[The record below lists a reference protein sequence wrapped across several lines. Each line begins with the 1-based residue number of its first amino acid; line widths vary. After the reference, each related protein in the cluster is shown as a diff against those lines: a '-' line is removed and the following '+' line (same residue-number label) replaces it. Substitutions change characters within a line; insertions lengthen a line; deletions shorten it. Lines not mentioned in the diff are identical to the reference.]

1 MKSPTPPPTAPT
13 PYTQPSVSPDPAPSA
28 AAPTPANQPPLPPRA
43 AIKRYLI
50 PLILLFVLVVA
61 AVIGLGLLHRSLQSD
76 DHTTTIFPDQSDGT
90 SDQSTAASDSDT
102 ADQPTTPALIDF
114 QPLLGQ
120 WVADT
125 RRSSQIDLGVMIYD
139 LDHQTVVGSYQPDT
153 VFNSASIYKLFYA
166 YDGYR
171 EIAAG
176 RDSAD
181 AYFITTADKGD
192 LTLGACLD
200 LIIRESYNGCADPLR
215 SDPDRTARV
224 EALISDLGLTNTT
237 NAGLYSSA
245 RDLTRLLQLYWEH
258 PDLTA
263 DQWTAI
269 QDSLLNQPPTAYD
282 WRQGLPA
289 GFTTAEVYN
298 KVGWAWNGS
307 YWSVYNDAAIVV
319 FPEQQRHYL
328 IVVLTEGISSAVPTP
343 IIQLGQAI
351 EAAVLSAS

>member
-1 MKSPTPPPTAPT
+1 MKSPTSPPTAPT
-13 PYTQPSVSPDPAPSA
+13 PASQPSA
-28 AAPTPANQPPLPPRA
+28 APDSGTQPPLPPRA

-50 PLILLFVLVVA
+50 PLILLLVLVIT

-76 DHTTTIFPDQSDGT
+76 DHTTTIFPDQPDDT
-90 SDQSTAASDSDT
+90 SDQSTAASDSDA

-114 QPLLGQ
+114 QPLLDQ

-125 RRSSQIDLGVMIYD
+125 RGSSQIDLGVMIYD

-258 PDLTA
+258 PNLTA
-263 DQWTAI
+263 NQWTTI

-343 IIQLGQAI
+343 IIQLGQVI

>member
-1 MKSPTPPPTAPT
+1 MKSPTQPPTAPT
-13 PYTQPSVSPDPAPSA
+13 PANQPSAAPDPAPSA
-28 AAPTPANQPPLPPRA
+28 AAPDSPTQPPLPPRA

-90 SDQSTAASDSDT
+90 SNQSAAASDSDAT
-102 ADQPTTPALIDF
+102 DQSTTPTLIDF
-114 QPLLGQ
+114 QPLLDQ

-125 RRSSQIDLGVMIYD
+125 RKNSQIDLGVMIYD
-139 LDHQTVVGSYQPDT
+139 LDHQAVVGSYQPDT
-153 VFNSASIYKLFYA
+153 VFNTASIYKLSYA

-181 AYFITTADKGD
+181 AYFITIADKGD

-215 SDPDRTARV
+215 GDPDRTARV

-263 DQWTAI
+263 DQWATI
-269 QDSLLNQPPTAYD
+269 QDSLLNQPPTTYD

-319 FPEQQRHYL
+319 FPEQHRHYL
-328 IVVLTEGISSAVPTP
+328 VVILTEGISSAVPTP
-343 IIQLGQAI
+343 ITQLGHAI
-351 EAAVLSAS
+351 EAAVLSSS

>member
-1 MKSPTPPPTAPT
+1 MKPTTPPPAAPT
-13 PYTQPSVSPDPAPSA
+13 PATQPSVSPDPAPSA

-61 AVIGLGLLHRSLQSD
+61 AVIGLGLLHRSLQTD

-90 SDQSTAASDSDT
+90 SDQSTAASDSDAT
-102 ADQPTTPALIDF
+102 DQPTTPALIDF
-114 QPLLGQ
+114 QPLLDQ

-125 RRSSQIDLGVMIYD
+125 HVNSQIDLGVMIYN

-224 EALISDLGLTNTT
+224 EALISDLGLTSTT

-258 PDLTA
+258 PDLTT

>member
-13 PYTQPSVSPDPAPSA
+13 PASQPSAAPDPAPSA
-28 AAPTPANQPPLPPRA
+28 AAPDSGTHPPLPPRA
-43 AIKRYLI
+43 AIKRYLV
-50 PLILLFVLVVA
+50 PLILLFILVVA
-61 AVIGLGLLHRSLQSD
+61 AVIGLGLLHRALQSD

-90 SDQSTAASDSDT
+90 SDQSTAAPDSDAT
-102 ADQPTTPALIDF
+102 DQSTTPALIDF
-114 QPLLGQ
+114 QPLLDQ
-120 WVADT
+120 WAADT
-125 RRSSQIDLGVMIYD
+125 RKNSQIDLGVMIYD

-153 VFNSASIYKLFYA
+153 VFNAASIYKLFYA

-181 AYFITTADKGD
+181 AYFTTTADKGD
-192 LTLGACLD
+192 LTLGACLG

-224 EALISDLGLTNTT
+224 EALISDLGLTSTT

-319 FPEQQRHYL
+319 FPEQHRHYL
-328 IVVLTEGISSAVPTP
+328 VVVLTEGISSAVPTP
-343 IIQLGQAI
+343 IAQLGHAI
-351 EAAVLSAS
+351 EAVVLSAS

>member
-1 MKSPTPPPTAPT
+1 MKSPTSPPTAPT
-13 PYTQPSVSPDPAPSA
+13 PASQPSAAPDPAPSA
-28 AAPTPANQPPLPPRA
+28 AAPDSDTQPPLPPRA

-50 PLILLFVLVVA
+50 PLILLLVLVIT
-61 AVIGLGLLHRSLQSD
+61 AVIGLGLLHRALQSD

-90 SDQSTAASDSDT
+90 SDQSAPAPDSDAT
-102 ADQPTTPALIDF
+102 NQSITPALIDF
-114 QPLLGQ
+114 QPLLDQ
-120 WVADT
+120 WIADI
-125 RRSSQIDLGVMIYD
+125 RGSSQIDLGVMIYD
-139 LDHQTVVGSYQPDT
+139 LDHQAVVGSYQPDT
-153 VFNSASIYKLFYA
+153 VFNAASIYKLFYA

-224 EALISDLGLTNTT
+224 QALISDLGLTNTT

-245 RDLTRLLQLYWEH
+245 RDLTRLLQLYWKH

-269 QDSLLNQPPTAYD
+269 QDSLLNQPPTTYD

-319 FPEQQRHYL
+319 FPEQHRHYL
-328 IVVLTEGISSAVPTP
+328 VVVLTEGISNAVPTP

>member
-13 PYTQPSVSPDPAPSA
+13 PASQPSAVPDPAPSA
-28 AAPTPANQPPLPPRA
+28 AAPDSGTQPPLPPRA
-43 AIKRYLI
+43 AIKRYLV
-50 PLILLFVLVVA
+50 PLILLFILVVA
-61 AVIGLGLLHRSLQSD
+61 AVIGLGLLHRALQSD

-90 SDQSTAASDSDT
+90 SDQSTATSDSDAT
-102 ADQPTTPALIDF
+102 DQSTTPALIDF
-114 QPLLGQ
+114 QPLLDQ
-120 WVADT
+120 WIADT
-125 RRSSQIDLGVMIYD
+125 RGSSQIDLGVMIYD
-139 LDHQTVVGSYQPDT
+139 LDHQTVVGSYQPDA
-153 VFNSASIYKLFYA
+153 VFNAASIYKLFYA

-181 AYFITTADKGD
+181 AHFITTADKGD

-224 EALISDLGLTNTT
+224 EALISDLGLTNTA

-263 DQWTAI
+263 DQWTTI
-269 QDSLLNQPPTAYD
+269 QDSLLNQPPTTYD

-319 FPEQQRHYL
+319 FPEQHRHYL
-328 IVVLTEGISSAVPTP
+328 VVVLTEGISSAVPTP
-343 IIQLGQAI
+343 ITQLGHAI
-351 EAAVLSAS
+351 EAAVLSSS